1 MINSQFS
8 IDYLTRNSDIDDKH
22 ADAFGSEGDVV
33 RTPSPGNA
41 SELSESESNT
51 SDNTESI
58 AQVSR
63 PLTLFQTIVLLILSV
78 FSHWKLLFGFLF
90 C

>member
-22 ADAFGSEGDVV
+22 TDTFGSEGDVV

-41 SELSESESNT
+41 SELSESESST
-51 SDNTESI
+51 SDTTESI
-58 AQVSR
+58 AQVSKQ
-63 PLTLFQTIVLLILSV
+63 LTLIQTIVLLILMV

>member
-8 IDYLTRNSDIDDKH
+8 IDYLTRNSDDKH

-33 RTPSPGNA
+33 RTPSPGNT
-41 SELSESESNT
+41 SELSESESST

-63 PLTLFQTIVLLILSV
+63 RLTLFQTS
-78 FSHWKLLFGFLF
+78 